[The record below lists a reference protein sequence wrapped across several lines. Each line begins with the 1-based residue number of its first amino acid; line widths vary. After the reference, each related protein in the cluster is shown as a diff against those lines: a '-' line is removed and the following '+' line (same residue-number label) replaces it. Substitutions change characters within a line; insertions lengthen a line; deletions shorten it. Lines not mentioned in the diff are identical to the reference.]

1 MKRVKPVA
9 LVGAGNF
16 TDSPLTRFLRFS
28 DQLGPVKS
36 PSYRLASRISN
47 IFRSGHPVKD
57 YAALDACR
65 LILVCVP
72 DQTLPEILCEMAAS
86 GISWRG
92 KAIILCSMWLDSSHL
107 SELSARGGSIGSLSP
122 IPGFEGLEDF
132 RYLIE
137 GDKLAILEA
146 KRLLAHQK
154 QRVIAIERSL
164 KPFYLAALTCTGD
177 LLFALMVAA
186 SGSLRHAGLSSP
198 VSAAIL
204 EKQFGRALR
213 SYLKSGR
220 NFSPAP
226 RDLSRQLDALSTAD
240 PMLAQYIEQSCRI
253 SSRLLAEQA
262 PDDSATKLYAR
273 KFAADAGR

>member
-9 LVGAGNF
+9 LVGAGNL
-16 TDSPLTRFLRFS
+16 TDSPLTRFLWLS

-36 PSYRLASRISN
+36 RSRRLASRISN
-47 IFRSGHPVKD
+47 IFRSGFPVRD
-57 YAALDACR
+57 YTELDACR
-65 LILVCVP
+65 LILICVP
-72 DQTLPEILCEMAAS
+72 DQTLPKVVSELAAS
-86 GISWRG
+86 GISWHG
-92 KAIILCSMWLDSSHL
+92 KAIVLCSMWLDSSHL
-107 SELSARGGSIGSLSP
+107 GELAALGGSIGSLSP

-132 RYLIE
+132 RYLVE

-146 KRLLAHQK
+146 KRLLARQK
-154 QRVIAIERSL
+154 QRLIAIERPL
-164 KPFYLAALTCTGD
+164 KPFYLAALTCTGN

-204 EKQFGRALR
+204 EKQFGKALR

-226 RDLSRQLDALSTAD
+226 RDLSRQLRALSSAD
-240 PMLAQYIEQSCRI
+240 PTLAHYIEQSCRI
-253 SSRLLAEQA
+253 SSRLLAERA
-262 PDDSATKLYAR
+262 S
-273 KFAADAGR
+273 G

>member
-9 LVGAGNF
+9 LVGAGNL
-16 TDSPLTRFLRFS
+16 TDSPLTRFLRLS

-36 PSYRLASRISN
+36 QSRRLASRISN
-47 IFRSGHPVKD
+47 IFRSGFPVKD
-57 YAALDACR
+57 YTELDACR
-65 LILVCVP
+65 LILICVP
-72 DQTLPEILCEMAAS
+72 DQTLPKVISELAES
-86 GISWRG
+86 GIAWHG
-92 KAIILCSMWLDSSHL
+92 KSVVLCSMWLDSSHL
-107 SELSARGGSIGSLSP
+107 SELAALGGSIGSLSP

-132 RYLIE
+132 RYLVE

-146 KRLLAHQK
+146 KRLLARQK
-154 QRVIAIERSL
+154 QPVIAIERSL
-164 KPFYLAALTCTGD
+164 KPFYLAALTCTGN

-204 EKQFGRALR
+204 EKQFGKALR

-226 RDLSRQLDALSTAD
+226 LDLSRQLLAVSSAD
-240 PMLAQYIEQSCRI
+240 PMLAHYIEQSCRI
-253 SSRLLAEQA
+253 SSRLLAERA
-262 PDDSATKLYAR
+262 S
-273 KFAADAGR
+273 G

>member
-16 TDSPLTRFLRFS
+16 TDSSLTRFLRFS

-57 YAALDACR
+57 YAELDACR

-72 DQTLPEILCEMAAS
+72 DKTLPKVVSEMAAS
-86 GISWRG
+86 GISWQG
-92 KAIILCSMWLDSSHL
+92 KAIVLCSMWLDSSHL
-107 SELSARGGSIGSLSP
+107 SELSAHGGSIGSLSP

-132 RYLIE
+132 RYLVE

-146 KRLLAHQK
+146 KRLLAHQR

-186 SGSLRHAGLSSP
+186 SG
-198 VSAAIL
+198 I
-204 EKQFGRALR
+204 
-213 SYLKSGR
+213 
-220 NFSPAP
+220 
-226 RDLSRQLDALSTAD
+226 
-240 PMLAQYIEQSCRI
+240 
-253 SSRLLAEQA
+253 
-262 PDDSATKLYAR
+262 
-273 KFAADAGR
+273 FAACRTVFAGIGRHPRKTVRKSAPFLSEIRAKFQPGAARSFQAVTRLVRRRSNASPLHRAELPHFLAAACRTGPA

>member
-57 YAALDACR
+57 YAALGACR

-72 DQTLPEILCEMAAS
+72 DQTLAKVVSEMAAS

-92 KAIILCSMWLDSSHL
+92 KAIVLCSMWLDSSHL

-132 RYLIE
+132 HYLVE

-164 KPFYLAALTCTGD
+164 KPFYLAALTCTGN
-177 LLFALMVAA
+177 LLFALLVAA

-198 VSAAIL
+198 VSAEIL
-204 EKQFGRALR
+204 EKQLGKALR

-226 RDLSRQLDALSTAD
+226 LDLSRQLRALSAAD
-240 PMLAQYIEQSCRI
+240 PTLAQYIEQSCRI
-253 SSRLLAEQA
+253 SSRLLAERT